1 MTLNKHLEHYIREL
15 VLQER
20 ADATIQKYAHD
31 VGAFIRWCGEED
43 SRRLTKE
50 QSLRW
55 RSDLAQRKAP
65 ATVNAAVAAVN
76 GFLRYIGRIDCCV
89 RPLKVQRTV
98 YRERR
103 LELTREEYVRLLRA
117 AERVS
122 EQLTCMMETICA
134 TGIRVSELQ
143 YVTVQA
149 VRQGFATVR
158 NKGKCRTI
166 LLPRRLQTLLAR
178 YCRAQR
184 IVSGAV
190 FCSRSGRPASRC
202 AIWRSMK
209 RLCAAARVSPEKVFP
224 HNLRHLF
231 AVCFYRAQH
240 DLEHLAD
247 ILGHSNINTMRIYT
261 RLSGDEHRCQLDAL
275 RLTR

>member
-15 VLQER
+15 ALQER

-31 VGAFIRWCGEED
+31 VRAFIRWCGEED

-103 LELTREEYVRLLRA
+103 LELTREEYFRLLRA

-122 EQLTCMMETICA
+122 EQLTCMMETI
-134 TGIRVSELQ
+134 
-143 YVTVQA
+143 
-149 VRQGFATVR
+149 
-158 NKGKCRTI
+158 
-166 LLPRRLQTLLAR
+166 
-178 YCRAQR
+178 
-184 IVSGAV
+184 
-190 FCSRSGRPASRC
+190 
-202 AIWRSMK
+202 
-209 RLCAAARVSPEKVFP
+209 
-224 HNLRHLF
+224 
-231 AVCFYRAQH
+231 
-240 DLEHLAD
+240 
-247 ILGHSNINTMRIYT
+247 
-261 RLSGDEHRCQLDAL
+261 LSLIHI
-275 RLTR
+275 

>member
-103 LELTREEYVRLLRA
+103 LELTR
-117 AERVS
+117 
-122 EQLTCMMETICA
+122 
-134 TGIRVSELQ
+134 
-143 YVTVQA
+143 
-149 VRQGFATVR
+149 
-158 NKGKCRTI
+158 
-166 LLPRRLQTLLAR
+166 
-178 YCRAQR
+178 
-184 IVSGAV
+184 
-190 FCSRSGRPASRC
+190 
-202 AIWRSMK
+202 
-209 RLCAAARVSPEKVFP
+209 
-224 HNLRHLF
+224 
-231 AVCFYRAQH
+231 
-240 DLEHLAD
+240 
-247 ILGHSNINTMRIYT
+247 
-261 RLSGDEHRCQLDAL
+261 
-275 RLTR
+275 